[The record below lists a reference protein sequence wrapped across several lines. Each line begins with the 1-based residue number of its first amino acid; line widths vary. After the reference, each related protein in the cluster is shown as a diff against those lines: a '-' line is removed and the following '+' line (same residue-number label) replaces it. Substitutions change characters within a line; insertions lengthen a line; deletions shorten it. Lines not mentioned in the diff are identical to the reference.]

1 MKRYKG
7 PNRPFVPEA
16 QRSFMLALYPFVDLV
31 VPFDEDTPIDL
42 IEAIRP
48 DVLVKGG
55 DYTPET
61 IVGRDLVESYGGRL
75 AICPRLDGLSTTALA
90 QRNHG
95 GIARSHERPRIQ

>member
-7 PNRPFVPEA
+7 ANRPFVPEA

-31 VPFDEDTPIDL
+31 VAFDQDTPIDL
-42 IEAIRP
+42 IKAIRP
-48 DVLVKGG
+48 EVLVKGG
-55 DYTPET
+55 DYTPDT

-90 QRNHG
+90 Q
-95 GIARSHERPRIQ
+95 GITAG